1 MDDIEP
7 ALAFDDP
14 HQAKIILSAFV
25 EAQRDLD
32 DRRDPLVRGAL
43 ASGVD
48 PSEIH
53 AITGMS
59 RSTIDR
65 ILSPTARRAY
75 RQGDRDAV
83 LVADPF
89 PPANEYAFILRARAA
104 QLWGTSPQQP
114 AFPDPSSLIDDEL
127 AGRAM
132 IYRGA
137 AKMLEGAPPPNL
149 TEDAWLQLMAARFRR
164 AATSSRTMASSSARS
179 QADGRTYRET
189 YIQMAREITAIR
201 RYGQAALDPA
211 TGVFS
216 AEEIA
221 AGRDLSLRSDAS

>member
-1 MDDIEP
+1 MDDVEP
-7 ALAFDDP
+7 ALAFGDP
-14 HQAKIILSAFV
+14 HQAKILLHAYV

-48 PSEIH
+48 PSEVH
-53 AITGMS
+53 EITGMS

-65 ILSPTARRAY
+65 ILAPMARRAY

-83 LVADPF
+83 LVADPS
-89 PPANEYAFILRARAA
+89 PPANEYACILRARAK
-104 QLWGTSPQQP
+104 QLWDTSPQQP
-114 AFPDPSSLIDDEL
+114 ASPNPGSLIDDEF

-132 IYRGA
+132 IYRGT
-137 AKMLEGAPPPNL
+137 AKMLKGAPPPNL
-149 TEDAWLQLMAARFRR
+149 TEDAWLQSMAARFRR
-164 AATSSRTMASSSARS
+164 AATSNHTMASPSARG
-179 QADGRTYRET
+179 QAEGRTYRET
-189 YIQMAREITAIR
+189 YLQMVREITAIR

-221 AGRDLSLRSDAS
+221 TVRDLSHPE